1 MPDEVTNIDD
11 VLIPALWLPYTVQ
24 RSIELSVFHQSGIIE
39 QSQEFADLV
48 DGEKGTGVNM
58 PFWNDLTGKAEV
70 IRHDNGLTTKK
81 ITSAQDFAAIHNLG
95 SAWAVHDLS
104 RLLSG
109 EDPAAAIGDLVAGFW
124 ARDIQARLLSSLKG
138 VFGAGSMST
147 NLANIYHTSGG
158 AGSAGVTNRFNAESF
173 IDATQLLGDH
183 KQFLAAVAMHSAVHA
198 SVKKQG
204 LIETLPDDQ
213 GRTIAYFQGLPIVI
227 DDGMPREVIDGD
239 AVYTTYIFGQGA
251 FAMGVGSNDKVE
263 KGMAPG
269 SSWQLE
275 YARQAR
281 NHISEMINRRRWILH
296 PRGVKWN
303 AVSQADKGG
312 AEFAELETAANWT
325 RVYDQKNVR
334 VIQMKHNI
342 L

>member
-11 VLIPALWLPYTVQ
+11 VLVPALWLPYTIQ
-24 RSIELSVFHQSGIIE
+24 RSIELSTFHRSGIIE
-39 QSQEFADLV
+39 QSPEFAALV

-70 IRHDNGLTTKK
+70 IRHDQGLTTKK
-81 ITSAQDFAAIHNLG
+81 ITSAQDFAAIHNWG
-95 SAWAVHDLS
+95 AAWGVHDLS

-109 EDPAAAIGDLVAGFW
+109 EDPFTTIGDLVAEFW
-124 ARDIQARLLSSLKG
+124 ARDLQARVLSSLKG
-138 VFGAGSMST
+138 VFASASMSSNVAT
-147 NLANIYHTSGG
+147 INHTTGG
-158 AGSAGVTNRFNAESF
+158 AGSAGATNRFNAESF

-183 KQFLAAVAMHSAVHA
+183 KQYLTAVAMHSAVHA
-198 SVKKQG
+198 SIKKQG

-213 GRTIAYFQGLPIVI
+213 GRVINYFQGLQIVI
-227 DDGMPREVIDGD
+227 DDGMPTAVVDGD
-239 AVYTTYIFGQGA
+239 VVYTSYIFGAGA
-251 FAMGVGSNDKVE
+251 FAEGVGVADKVE
-263 KGMAPG
+263 KGMSPG

-281 NHISEMINRRRWILH
+281 NHISEMINRRRMILH

-303 AVSQADKGG
+303 AAVQADKGG
-312 AEFAELETAANWT
+312 ADFSELENSANWT
-325 RVYDQKNVR
+325 RVYDPKNIR
-334 VIQMKHNI
+334 VVQFNHNI